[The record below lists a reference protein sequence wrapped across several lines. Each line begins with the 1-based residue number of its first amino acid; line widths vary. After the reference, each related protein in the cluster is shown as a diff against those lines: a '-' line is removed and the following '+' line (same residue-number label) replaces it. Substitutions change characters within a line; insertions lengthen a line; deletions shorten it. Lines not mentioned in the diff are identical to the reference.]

1 MSHMRYENAEDDFDQ
16 TYIRFRKMWPK
27 VQSAL
32 ERLISFA
39 ETSDTR
45 QARTVAS
52 LLLSIP
58 GRGTFNLSE
67 LRTLNGP
74 VRRDVLLCIEAACYG
89 HIVDMLPGGL
99 LRCIEANEAHGLLR
113 SDHAELLRQV
123 LGEAAVPP
131 RATSSDE
138 PM

>member
-16 TYIRFRKMWPK
+16 TYIRFQKMWPK

-39 ETSDTR
+39 ERSDTR
-45 QARTVAS
+45 QAKTVAS

-58 GRGTFNLSE
+58 GRGTFNLAE
-67 LRTLNGP
+67 LKSLNGP
-74 VRRDVLLCIEAACYG
+74 VRRDVLLCIEATCYER
-89 HIVDMLPGGL
+89 IVDKVPGGL

-113 SDHAELLRQV
+113 SDDAEFMRSLLNRIT
-123 LGEAAVPP
+123 
-131 RATSSDE
+131 R
-138 PM
+138 